1 MMIIE
6 LIISVKHF
14 NPATS
19 EWGNLAMKRS
29 SSRKSSPVDGKS
41 SRLGRESI
49 INIIFSILR
58 GSDLKLLMRFMISS
72 LKKGP

>member
-1 MMIIE
+1 MTIIE
-6 LIISVKHF
+6 FNISVQHF
-14 NPATS
+14 KQERS
-19 EWGNLAMKRS
+19 GWWSSAMKRS
-29 SSRKSSPVDGKS
+29 LSRKSSPVDGKS